1 MWRDRF
7 LEVRVLPL
15 PPFAINKKHLF
26 RPRSGRVL
34 CRPRSLPNRNMTG
47 ALVFWATASL
57 ERRQASDIRT
67 NLQQICKEDCF
78 LAMRK
83 FWACLPEKTG

>member
-26 RPRSGRVL
+26 RPRSGRAL

-57 ERRQASDIRT
+57 E
-67 NLQQICKEDCF
+67 N
-78 LAMRK
+78 
-83 FWACLPEKTG
+83 KTSGFRYKDEPAANMQGRLFSRDAQVLGVSA